1 MILKLLSQSVA
12 RLESGDRKRKQEE
25 KEVTFLDDVKKVRKD
40 VPAAPSNTDMV
51 ESLIVYHHLKEVSPK
66 IAEKLSNLHTS
77 RLVSKY
83 LENLSPE
90 LANQL
95 STIQTPRKKFDTEK
109 PVDKKTRKIPK
120 RFTPLEDA
128 AIKAA
133 VVEAGEDAVDSASL
147 AKMLNRHKKTVTDR
161 IKLLKRTGGVLQNIQ
176 FTLEEDSMLLESL
189 IIPRAESQKVSEIV
203 LVPHHCSD
211 LAKQLDKTPTAVLRR
226 WTDKL
231 QPWLLQHYSGTLN
244 LRVERMLANYIAQTF
259 SFSSIDWP
267 RVAARSEF
275 AGHTER
281 SLRVMYLRKPE
292 KTMMK
297 FRMQSKDVTP
307 QHVAEYCELVYGV
320 EATGQVKA
328 GLSLKKSQRQKDV
341 IALFERSVAG
351 LKQKEFVRQK

>member
-12 RLESGDRKRKQEE
+12 RLESDRKRKREE
-25 KEVTFLDDVKKVRKD
+25 EEVTFLKSVKKVRKD
-40 VPAAPSNTDMV
+40 VSEGPSNTNML

-66 IAEKLSNLHTS
+66 IAEKFSNLHTLS
-77 RLVSKY
+77 LVSKY
-83 LENLSPE
+83 LKNLSPE

-95 STIQTPRKKFDTEK
+95 STIQTSRKNFATEK
-109 PVDKKTRKIPK
+109 PEDKKTRKIPK

-133 VVEAGEDAVDSASL
+133 VEEAGEDAVDSASL
-147 AKMLNRHKKTVTDR
+147 AKMLNRHKKTVKDR

-176 FTLEEDSMLLESL
+176 FTLEEDSMLLENL

-203 LVPHHCSD
+203 LVAHHCSD
-211 LAKQLDKTPTAVLRR
+211 LAKQLNKTPTAVLRR
-226 WTDKL
+226 WTDEL

-244 LRVERMLANYIAQTF
+244 LRVERMLANYIAQNFT
-259 SFSSIDWP
+259 FSSIDWP
-267 RVAARSEF
+267 KVAARSEF

-292 KTMMK
+292 KTKMK

-307 QHVAEYCELVYGV
+307 QHVAEYCELVYGN
-320 EATGQVKA
+320 EATGKVKA
-328 GLSLKKSQRQKDV
+328 RLSMKKSQRQKDV

-351 LKQKEFVRQK
+351 LKQKELAGNK